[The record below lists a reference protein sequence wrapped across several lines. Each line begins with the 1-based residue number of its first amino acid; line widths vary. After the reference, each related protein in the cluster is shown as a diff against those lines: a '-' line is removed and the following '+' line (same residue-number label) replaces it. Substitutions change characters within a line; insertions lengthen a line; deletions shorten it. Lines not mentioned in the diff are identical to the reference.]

1 MKKEKNVNL
10 IIVKNSPNLLSN
22 DINIIIIEIIT
33 HQNSI
38 IMKEIKSLIK
48 HLLANFMNKI
58 IIISIIK
65 KITILNNAICQKG
78 LETKKSMK
86 KVPIL
91 RNKIFIINNALNNNN
106 AVSRNKILKTMK
118 KSNISSYSQSQ
129 ENNNIRKLTI

>member
-48 HLLANFMNKI
+48 HLLVNFMNKI

-86 KVPIL
+86 KVSIL